1 MKEYQKLIGMIII
14 SISIII
20 SGILISRSIDNMGLH
35 IQSGLYDMGE
45 LLR

>member
-14 SISIII
+14 AISIII
-20 SGILISRSIDNMGLH
+20 SGILISRSINNMSVH
-35 IQSGLYDMGE
+35 IQSGLYSMGE